1 MSKKEKNED
10 LQSRRQFFK
19 KAAKSALPVL
29 GAIIL
34 ANAPVIA
41 QATEPATYCKYGCQ
55 HACEGCKYTCSGTCK
70 NACEGCRYGCQGTCK
85 NACEGCRYGCQ
96 GTCKNTCSG
105 SCRTSSSR

>member
-1 MSKKEKNED
+1 MSKKEKNEE

-29 GAIIL
+29 GAIIF

-85 NACEGCRYGCQ
+85 N
-96 GTCKNTCSG
+96 TCSG